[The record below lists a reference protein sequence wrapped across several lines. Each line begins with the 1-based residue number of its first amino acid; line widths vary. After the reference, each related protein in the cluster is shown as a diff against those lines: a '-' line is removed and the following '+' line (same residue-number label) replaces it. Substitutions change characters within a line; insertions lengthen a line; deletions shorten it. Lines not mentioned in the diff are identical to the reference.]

1 MSKRFVPLTYDEK
14 SLIEK
19 ELQLVFDKK
28 HELTLRGFEIEEAL
42 EREDREHLVKMGILP
57 KGENGQASDCTE
69 D

>member
-1 MSKRFVPLTYDEK
+1 MSKRFVPLTDKEK
-14 SLIEK
+14 R
-19 ELQLVFDKK
+19 LVESTLLEICDKK